1 MAAMAPPPHN
11 VATRPL
17 RRHRRRR
24 RRLDKPP
31 VNARLVLDDHV
42 RGDVGILS
50 EDLFAD
56 LFPHLYQQ
64 EQQQKDSTNGFGAA
78 LARATPSSTAAASSI
93 AEPDVYHVAMA
104 PWAPGAS
111 AESTDWTIVP
121 VAKSSA
127 LAPSTVQFS
136 PSSLALQNFAAIL
149 QQVAPSKFSGHSRR
163 GIEILLLDV
172 EAVALDTVFVS
183 LEGDL
188 SKRLEAGEGTF
199 FREHPTAPALQAA
212 KNRTNGASNGK
223 QASGEARLTAALR
236 VALGTLQV
244 VHSGDLFPLPL
255 PPHPITHVP
264 PNPGKVTF
272 CEPVAQGVLSPSTR
286 IIVSRGRLHNKGG
299 RNRGA
304 DLAPIPRSR
313 KLNGVSED
321 EGDDTAND
329 QFYSAAEERTRTE
342 TDAPTEDSEATESEA
357 DLSPAGHDDDDDLED
372 DDGGEISDDSMDEMI
387 SLQAPT
393 LPATLASGV
402 STLQPGSPMTI
413 GRGRRTNGVATPG
426 SVFSSFTATTARPDR
441 PRGRLFKAQGLT
453 APIPPEIL
461 HPKPGA
467 DDDDEA
473 RVYVDVNNL
482 TRIGC
487 FSGDWVRL
495 EEAEEPPA
503 NGFGRFALG
512 SFGEPAGDEPD
523 WRPVRVFGLPEGY
536 TQRPVTRIPSAKHDN
551 GGRRLSFFESQ
562 IQRPTSPIAY
572 LSPILLANMQSTPY
586 LRLSPLRAPQQQHP
600 PSSSL
605 ARHGAHGAHSRSSKM
620 GATSQP
626 PFAQKVIIQQVRTPV
641 PIEKSVQTA
650 VVAGL
655 KWHFEKKLRIV
666 KTGDT
671 IAIPIDAQLGRTMND
686 MLLANENAAVT
697 DILSLTGGVKES
709 LPSAAST
716 TNGASATSPASP
728 APSLHGVPNASGRPS
743 LKADEVAWFKVT
755 YVQPQ
760 PQPQSQ
766 QQQQRHY
773 LGDDAEEEESVW
785 GTTVACVDI
794 STAHLEQSG
803 TTTSRIPGTKDSNWP
818 YYLGLREP
826 PRRYGDRAAP
836 AVVEPDRKQV
846 SPLRRQLRDLVAA
859 ATSRRAIHLKMPPV
873 AILLVSTQRH
883 IGKALVAVNA
893 CADMGLHTFSVDAY
907 DIVNEAGAGGG
918 DAKTEGVLKGRA
930 GLAMSCGPECCALLI
945 RHIEALT
952 ADRMVSSIK
961 EILEDARVLIA
972 TTTEADKI
980 PDGVRSLFT
989 HEMEMHAPDE
999 TERQSIL
1006 RNIVNDRALVLD
1018 PEVDLASIA
1027 LKTAALVAGDLV
1039 DVVERALVCR
1049 QSRLEKLVADQSAHL
1064 LPGSSSSD
1072 DPTDVGQD
1080 PEQLQQLLNN
1090 KVLTLRDVQVAG
1102 GAAVRGLT
1110 KADFDAAVDAA
1121 RKNFADAIGAPKI
1134 PNVTWNDVGGLDNVK
1149 DVVMETIQ
1157 LPLERPEL
1165 FAKGMK
1171 KRSGILFYGPPGTGK
1186 TLLAKAIATEYSLNF
1201 FSVKGPEL
1209 LNMYIGE
1216 SEANVRRVFQRAR
1229 DARPCV
1235 VFFDELDSVAPK
1247 RGNQGD
1253 SGGVMDRIVSQLL
1266 AELDGMS
1273 GGGGDEDDDGPGAG
1287 SGGVFVIGATNRPD
1301 LLDQALLRPGRFDTM
1316 LYLGV
1321 SDTHDKQL
1329 RILEALTRK
1338 FTLHPS
1344 VSLRSIAQQLPFTYT
1359 GADFYALCSDAM
1371 LKAVT
1376 RQASAVDAKIAAM
1389 TSSGKKPMS
1398 TAYYFDH
1405 YATPEDVAVL
1415 VTEEDFLEANR
1426 ELVPSISAGELAHY
1440 ERVRAT
1446 FEGKKKEDG
1455 AKEQHQ
1461 HQQQRDAAALAPALV
1476 PAASAVP
1483 AAGGGSASH
1492 SARHAARK
1500 GKAKAKAKS
1509 KAPSL
1514 RFSDVEE
1521 EDEESASDD
1530 DDDDDDTGSVILNG
1544 RVKGKGKAPAAPV
1557 GFEDPHASDDEDL
1570 YN

>member
-11 VATRPL
+11 VAARPL
-17 RRHRRRR
+17 RRRRRRR

-64 EQQQKDSTNGFGAA
+64 EQQQKDGANGFGAA

-93 AEPDVYHVAMA
+93 AELDVYHVAMA

-199 FREHPTAPALQAA
+199 FREHPTAPALQKA
-212 KNRTNGASNGK
+212 KGANGEQPS
-223 QASGEARLTAALR
+223 SEDRLTAALR

-272 CEPVAQGVLSPSTR
+272 CEPVAQGVLSPRTR
-286 IIVSRGRLHNKGG
+286 IIVSRGRLHNKAG
-299 RNRGA
+299 RNRGP
-304 DLAPIPRSR
+304 DLAPIPPSR

-321 EGDDTAND
+321 EGEDTAND
-329 QFYSAAEERTRTE
+329 QFYSAAEERSRTE
-342 TDAPTEDSEATESEA
+342 TDAPTEDSEVTESEA
-357 DLSPAGHDDDDDLED
+357 DMSPVDHDDDLED

-536 TQRPVTRIPSAKHDN
+536 AQRPVTRIPSAKHDN

-586 LRLSPLRAPQQQHP
+586 LRLSPLRAPQNHAL
-600 PSSSL
+600 SSSL
-605 ARHGAHGAHSRSSKM
+605 ARHGAHGRSSKM
-620 GATSQP
+620 GAASQP

-686 MLLANENAAVT
+686 MLLSNENAAVT
-697 DILSLTGGVKES
+697 DILSLTGGVKEPS
-709 LPSAAST
+709 SAA
-716 TNGASATSPASP
+716 NGTSGSSGNQATSSSSTP
-728 APSLHGVPNASGRPS
+728 APGGAANASGRPS

-755 YVQPQ
+755 FVQPQ
-760 PQPQSQ
+760 PQPQ
-766 QQQQRHY
+766 QQRSHY

-846 SPLRRQLRDLVAA
+846 SPLRRQLRDLMAA

-873 AILLVSTQRH
+873 AILIVSTQRH
-883 IGKALVAVNA
+883 IGKASVAVNA

-952 ADRMVSSIK
+952 ADRMVSSMK
-961 EILEDARVLIA
+961 EVIEDARVVIA
-972 TTTEADKI
+972 TTTEPDKI

-989 HEMEMHAPDE
+989 HEIEMHAPDE
-999 TERQSIL
+999 TERQNIL

-1018 PEVDLASIA
+1018 PEVDLASVA

-1049 QSRLEKLVADQSAHL
+1049 QSRLEKLVAEQSTPL
-1064 LPGSSSSD
+1064 SSS
-1072 DPTDVGQD
+1072 DPTDVGLD
-1080 PEQLQQLLNN
+1080 PEQQLNS

-1273 GGGGDEDDDGPGAG
+1273 GGGDDDDDGPGAG

-1376 RQASAVDAKIAAM
+1376 RQASAVDAKIEAM
-1389 TSSGKKPMS
+1389 ASSGKKPMS

-1446 FEGKKKEDG
+1446 FEGKKKEE
-1455 AKEQHQ
+1455 KEKE
-1461 HQQQRDAAALAPALV
+1461 QQQR
-1476 PAASAVP
+1476 AASATASTPTPTP
-1483 AAGGGSASH
+1483 APATASH
-1492 SARHAARK
+1492 SAKLAARK
-1500 GKAKAKAKS
+1500 GKAKAKTS
-1509 KAPSL
+1509 SL

-1521 EDEESASDD
+1521 EDEESANGNGS
-1530 DDDDDDTGSVILNG
+1530 DDDDTGSVILNG
-1544 RVKGKGKAPAAPV
+1544 RVKGKGKAPAAPP
-1557 GFEDPHASDDEDL
+1557 GFEDPRASDDEDL